1 MDRIQTLLKNPI
13 FILSK
18 KNPFMLSRWSILYVL
33 LGLFAGVF
41 SAVFWKI
48 LEYLTKLLAGFQGHY
63 IILIMTL
70 SGLGIG
76 LLIYFLGEP
85 GEISLVID
93 NIRFRGGKLDPKN
106 NPSMSL
112 SSLLSISSGGSAG
125 PEAPLVQ
132 ITGSF
137 GSWFAEKIGLEGEEL
152 RSMTIAGMAA
162 GFTSLF
168 GSPLGGALFALE
180 ILQHRHVVEYYE
192 ALLPAFLS
200 SCSAYFVFLFMT
212 DMGIGPTWEFPQ
224 YIPGGIEDFQYA
236 IGFGMAGAIV
246 GWIFYG
252 IFRIT
257 KFSFSKITLP
267 IFVKTTIGGLLL
279 GCIAYYEPLTRYF
292 GHDQLNEIV
301 VTKGNWIFF
310 GTLALLKILAINIT
324 VSSGWRGGIIIPLF
338 FVGAVAG
345 RFFMDFFPSENESFL
360 LICLMASVNAS
371 VTKTPISTTILLTG
385 LTGVSNFTPVLF
397 ASLSGYFLSPK
408 APFISSQ
415 ADSV

>member
-1 MDRIQTLLKNPI
+1 MDRIQTFFKNPI
-13 FILSK
+13 FIISK
-18 KNPFMLSRWSILYVL
+18 RNPFMLSRWSILYVL
-33 LGLFAGVF
+33 LGIFAGLF
-41 SAVFWKI
+41 SALFWKC
-48 LEYLTKLLAGFQGHY
+48 LEFVTKLLSNFEGQSVV
-63 IILIMTL
+63 LIMTG
-70 SGLGIG
+70 SGLLIG
-76 LLIYFLGEP
+76 LIIYFLGEP

-106 NPSMSL
+106 NPSMAL

-212 DMGIGPTWEFPQ
+212 DIGIGPVWEFPQ
-224 YIPGGIEDFQYA
+224 YVPGGIEDFQYA
-236 IGFGMAGAIV
+236 ILFGIAGAIV

-252 IFRIT
+252 IFQIT
-257 KFSFSKITLP
+257 KFSFSKIQFP
-267 IFVKTTIGGLLL
+267 IFVKTTLGGLLL

-292 GHDQLNEIV
+292 GHDQLNQIV
-301 VTKGNWIFF
+301 VSKGNWIFF
-310 GTLALLKILAINIT
+310 GGLALLKILTINIT

-338 FVGAVAG
+338 FLGAVSG
-345 RFFMDFFPSENESFL
+345 RFFLDFFPSENESFL

-408 APFISSQ
+408 APFIRSQ
-415 ADSV
+415 ADSI

>member
-1 MDRIQTLLKNPI
+1 MDRIQTLLKNPV

-41 SAVFWKI
+41 SAVFWKV
-48 LEYLTKLLAGFQGHY
+48 LEYLTKLLAGFQGHSV
-63 IILIMTL
+63 ILVMTL

-137 GSWFAEKIGLEGEEL
+137 GSWFAEKLGLEGEEL

-224 YIPGGIEDFQYA
+224 YVPGGIEDFQYA

-267 IFVKTTIGGLLL
+267 VFVKTTVGGLLL

>member
-1 MDRIQTLLKNPI
+1 M
-13 FILSK
+13 
-18 KNPFMLSRWSILYVL
+18 
-33 LGLFAGVF
+33 
-41 SAVFWKI
+41 FWKV
-48 LEYLTKLLAGFQGHY
+48 LEFLTRLLAGFQGHY

-76 LLIYFLGEP
+76 LLIYFLGDP

-236 IGFGMAGAIV
+236 IGFGMAGALV

-252 IFRIT
+252 IFKIT
-257 KFSFSKITLP
+257 KFSFSKIALP
-267 IFVKTTIGGLLL
+267 IFAKTAIGGLLL

-292 GHDQLNEIV
+292 GHEQLNEIV
-301 VTKGNWIFF
+301 VTKGDWIFF

-408 APFISSQ
+408 APFIGSQ

>member
-1 MDRIQTLLKNPI
+1 MDRVLAFFKNPA
-13 FILSK
+13 FVLSR

-33 LGLFAGVF
+33 LGIFAGLF
-41 SAVFWKI
+41 SALFWKC
-48 LEYLTKLLAGFQGHY
+48 LEFLTRLLSGFEGHY
-63 IILIMTL
+63 VILIMTFA
-70 SGLGIG
+70 GLLIG
-76 LLIYFLGEP
+76 LLIHVLGEP

-106 NPSMSL
+106 NPSMAL
-112 SSLLSISSGGSAG
+112 SSLLSISAGGSAG

-132 ITGSF
+132 VTGSI
-137 GSWFAEKIGLEGEEL
+137 GSWFAEKLGLEGEEL

-212 DMGIGPTWEFPQ
+212 DIGIGPTWQFPQ
-224 YIPGGIEDFQYA
+224 YVPGGIEDFQYA
-236 IGFGMAGAIV
+236 IVFGIAGALV
-246 GWIFYG
+246 GWVFYG
-252 IFRIT
+252 VFQIT
-257 KFSFSKITLP
+257 KFSFSKIVAP

-279 GCIAYYEPLTRYF
+279 GLIAFYEPLTRYF
-292 GHDQLNEIV
+292 SHDQLNEIV
-301 VTKGNWIFF
+301 VTKGTWVFF
-310 GTLALLKILAINIT
+310 GTLALLKILSINIT

-338 FVGAVAG
+338 FLGAVSG
-345 RFFMDFFPSENESFL
+345 RFLMDFFPTENESFL

-371 VTKTPISTTILLTG
+371 VTKTPISTTILLAG

-408 APFISSQ
+408 APFIRSQ